1 MHIRLALQREG
12 EPIMFLHATS
22 IPARAKNVDGR
33 TMAVST
39 TRYGGRPPKT
49 GGVIIFLHASLA
61 CLGRTTT
68 PPNVTSFTHAAVT
81 HLDRAERR
89 PKSAIS
95 GGMLCNQLPCVLTVL
110 LEYACMPEMHAKK

>member
-1 MHIRLALQREG
+1 MHTHVALQREG
-12 EPIMFLHATS
+12 GQMMFLRATS
-22 IPARAKNVDGR
+22 IPVRAKNVDGR
-33 TMAVST
+33 WRCPRHVT
-39 TRYGGRPPKT
+39 TAAAAQNVRSHY
-49 GGVIIFLHASLA
+49 FFAASLA